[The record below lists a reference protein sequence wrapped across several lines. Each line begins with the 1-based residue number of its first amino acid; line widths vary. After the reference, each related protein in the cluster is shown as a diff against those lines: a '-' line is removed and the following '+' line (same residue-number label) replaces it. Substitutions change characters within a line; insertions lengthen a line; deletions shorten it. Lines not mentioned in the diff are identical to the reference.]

1 MISLKNVLLI
11 NAASSG
17 ATGAGLAVA
26 GNFVANLFGVS
37 QPYAFWGVGIFL
49 VAFAILVF
57 LEGFKNSASPGR
69 VQLIITLDI
78 LWVVG
83 SLVIVVFQLF
93 DLTALGYVLISG
105 VGLWVA
111 AMAWLQIQG
120 LKTMESEK

>member
-1 MISLKNVLLI
+1 MVSLKNVLLI

-17 ATGAGLAVA
+17 ATGAGMAIA
-26 GNFVANLFGVS
+26 GNFVANLFGLS

-57 LEGFKNSASPGR
+57 SEGFKNSANANR
-69 VQLIITLDI
+69 VQLIIMLDI

-83 SLVIVVFQLF
+83 SLIIVVFQLF
-93 DLTALGYVLISG
+93 SLTVTGYVLITG

-120 LKTMESEK
+120 LKTIA